1 MGGLQLRALHHEW
14 VDSKK
19 MTDRQFH
26 DTFLHENT
34 IPIEMFRA
42 TLSGQPLRKDYATKW
57 RFAEELN

>member
-1 MGGLQLRALHHEW
+1 
-14 VDSKK
+14 

-42 TLSGQPLRKDYATKW
+42 TLSGQPLRKDYTTKW